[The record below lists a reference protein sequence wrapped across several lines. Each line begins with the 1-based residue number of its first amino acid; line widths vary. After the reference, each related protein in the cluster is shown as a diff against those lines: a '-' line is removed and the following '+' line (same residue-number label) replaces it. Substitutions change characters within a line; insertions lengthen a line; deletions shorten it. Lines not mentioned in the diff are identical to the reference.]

1 MLRQHGCLGPYIYGN
16 TVALVHI
23 GEEKMI
29 MKTECRS
36 RLNKAGFTLLE
47 IIIVITI
54 MGFLLAMIAPRL
66 GNIGTS
72 AVKTIDESNIKS
84 MKEHIVAYLQQ
95 YARLPDKP
103 VTIVNSRSG
112 GDYQLPLID
121 NNDPDDGPETIG
133 YELNERLKL
142 QLHILNK
149 EEAREIMR
157 ELGIRT
163 MAVLNDYVG
172 STNDKYDKGGREESD
187 LIEELKPQTFAD
199 GDAGRPFHLV
209 DVDEGLGVLMIGGG
223 SDDENGKIDLEVD
236 VDDELG
242 QPDWIYRIIVGIG
255 LDSTLITKGMVQNA
269 ALSPKGMQNKDYNT
283 FNYYCMVLPRLQA
296 TINRISLN
304 EKEIQIINATYDEE
318 DERAEKRI
326 IDLSEHQEPWKIEV
340 CSPEGH
346 KWPREEV
353 DMWKISEISSKV
365 REIER

>member
-1 MLRQHGCLGPYIYGN
+1 
-16 TVALVHI
+16 
-23 GEEKMI
+23 MI

-103 VTIVNSRSG
+103 VTIVNSAG
-112 GDYQLPLID
+112 GGGYQLPLID

-172 STNDKYDKGGREESD
+172 STNEKYDKGGREESD

-209 DVDEGLGVLMIGGG
+209 NVDEGMGVLMIGGG

-236 VDDELG
+236 TDDELG

-304 EKEIQIINATYDEE
+304 EKEIQIISTM
-318 DERAEKRI
+318 KRMRGRR
-326 IDLSEHQEPWKIEV
+326 K
-340 CSPEGH
+340 G
-346 KWPREEV
+346 
-353 DMWKISEISSKV
+353 
-365 REIER
+365 